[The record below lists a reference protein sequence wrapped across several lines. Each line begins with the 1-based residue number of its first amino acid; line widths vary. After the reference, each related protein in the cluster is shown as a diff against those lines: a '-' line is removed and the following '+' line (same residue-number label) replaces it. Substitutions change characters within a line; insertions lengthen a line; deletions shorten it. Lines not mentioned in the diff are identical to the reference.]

1 MADTAVLG
9 WEVCAEVDSDG
20 LRCGGVRLAAGDR
33 CLAHAAE
40 QDVVVEL
47 KRLSDGGVLDARGVP
62 ITSRLLDRLL
72 DAVPR
77 NDNNRPVLNA
87 ASFDGASFQSGAA
100 FHWGDLPRRGQ
111 VWRGDLPALGR
122 VLRSDLPPRGRVQQ
136 GGLPP
141 RGRVR

>member
-33 CLAHAAE
+33 CLAHAAG

-47 KRLSDGGVLDARGVP
+47 RRLSDGGVLDARGVP

-87 ASFDGASFQSGAA
+87 ARFDGATFQGEAAFTSATFRGKARFDGATFQDWA
-100 FHWGDLPRRGQ
+100 GFHWGDLPRRGQ
-111 VWRGDLPALGR
+111 VWRGDLPALG
-122 VLRSDLPPRGRVQQ
+122 
-136 GGLPP
+136 
-141 RGRVR
+141 